1 MLRAK
6 AFVAMGR
13 YLAAFGLALTFG
25 PGCGGTDVTF
35 EYIPVCDGKQQESEK
50 TVDEPFDADG
60 DGYFDMLNEDCRT
73 VYMVEGLDCNDND
86 PNVHPGAE
94 EVGCNGMDDDCRAE
108 TPDEIDFDEDGVGE
122 CTDCD
127 DSNPLIRPGFAET
140 QCNGV
145 DDDCDPTTED
155 APDFDVDGLSVC
167 EDCDDTDAFD
177 SEDQDGDGWTPC
189 AGDCNDYEVT
199 IYPGAPEICDGL
211 DNNCDS
217 IVDEGLTDG
226 LYLDDDGDTYGN
238 PNVPMSACDQA
249 GDFVY
254 NDLDCDDTT
263 LEVYPGAEEVCNFVD
278 DDCDG
283 DTDESFDADGDGV
296 TTCGGDCDDSNAL
309 VGPFAVETC
318 NGLDDNCNGTID
330 EGYDQDNDGYTECA
344 GDCDDNAVDVNP
356 GADELCDGLDN
367 NCNTAID
374 ENLDADADG
383 DGHYAIGSCTTPADD
398 CDDLVAGI
406 NPDATETCNGI
417 DDNCDGQVDEGMS
430 TDADGDGYYTDGS
443 CLTPI
448 GDCDDNRAK
457 VNPGATETCNG
468 RDDNCDGQV
477 DEGLGDDDDLDG
489 HYAIGSCSTPA
500 DDCDDAAQMVYPGA
514 EELCNGI
521 DDDCNGLV
529 DDDGL
534 TDSDGDGHFPVGACS
549 TPADDCDDGVATT
562 YTGAT
567 ELCNGIDDD
576 CDGLLTA
583 DEEDVDGDGYGLCDG
598 DCDDS
603 NGAVNPGATE
613 TCNSE
618 DDNCNSTV
626 DEGFD
631 SDNDGYSV
639 CQGDCDDGDPA
650 INAGASEICNG
661 VDDDCDSQTDEGLD
675 TDSDGDGHFAAGSC
689 SAPADDCDD
698 AVPTTYTGAP
708 ELCNGVD
715 DDCNGVADDDGLID
729 SDGDGHY
736 PLGSC
741 SSPADDCDDTEASI
755 YSGAPELCN
764 GLDDDCDGALLVDEM
779 DVDGDGFGVC
789 DGDCDD
795 NNIDVNPG
803 ESEVCNAI
811 DDNCNSSVDE
821 GFDKDGDSYSSCS
834 GDCDDN
840 NGDINPGEVEICN
853 GADDD
858 CNGTVDDQLSDD
870 VDNDGHYALGSCLTP
885 ADDCAD
891 LDPDVYPGA
900 PEICNGEDDDCNGL
914 IDDDGLVDGDGDGHY
929 PVGSCT
935 SPADDCDDASS
946 LVYPG
951 APEVCNGLDDDCDGA
966 VDLSE
971 DDSDGDGYR
980 TCDGDCDDSDPLIKP
995 GATELCNA
1003 VDDDCDTDI
1012 DEGLSVDMD
1021 GDGHNPIGDCGALAD
1036 DCDDM
1041 RITSYPGAPE
1051 LCNGFD
1057 DDCDGIVPVD
1067 EQDLDGDG
1075 FSTCAGDCD
1084 DDDDQIFPGQVET
1097 CDGVDEDCDGLV
1109 DEGFAVDVDGDGYSP
1124 SGTCGIIG
1132 DCDDS
1137 EPTVYFG
1144 APELC
1149 DGLDNDCDGN
1159 VPGDEINMDGDVA
1172 FLCDGDCDDD
1182 DAFIYPG
1189 AYEWCNGVDDDCDLS
1204 IDEDYGTD
1212 ATDDDGDSFSECAG
1226 DCDDTEPLYYPGVSW
1241 YADSDEDSYG
1251 DPGSY
1256 SDCEPADPTDV
1267 NDASDCDDS
1276 LDTVNPAATEQCDT
1290 IDNDCDGV
1298 TDEGCDY
1305 CGNGTLE
1312 GIEECDDGLAGNSDT
1327 DPDACRTDCLDPYC
1341 GDGVRDTW
1349 EGCDDGNNID
1359 GDGCDNTCGVEPCLV
1374 SGDWTGTIYSYQS
1387 PCIVT
1392 ADATV
1397 PVGETLTIE
1406 AGVVVKFH
1414 VSRSWGGNDRDI
1426 TVNGTLNLEGT
1437 EAAPIVFTSYYD
1449 DNYAGD
1455 TNQDGAGT
1463 SPLPGDWGRLRFDSD
1478 AQSSLEWVEV
1488 HYGGGISTGS
1498 CCSTGPTDASV
1509 SISKVQN
1516 VAIDNLLVTESQGRG
1531 VNVYSSDYA
1540 ASLNG
1545 LELIGNGNHGIEVNY
1560 GQGAFELTNFYAADN
1575 TGDGAQIVSSGAVSI
1590 IDSTSVDNSGSG
1602 FDLSTSGNLWISGS
1616 IGEGNTAYGV
1626 QLDGPAG
1633 STVTGN
1639 AFSENGSAPAWS
1651 VPVLIEQVVNDN
1663 TLLDTEGGVHVGAGS
1678 ISIDATWPDPG
1689 YVYQVLGDIT
1699 VTSSSVLTLEEG
1711 VIFKA
1716 LPRTGWS
1723 GDDFDLN
1730 IVGDLQ
1736 VQGSAT
1742 DPVVITS
1749 LMDDTHGG
1757 DSNQDGALSGPVVG
1771 DLGKLHITGTATV
1784 DHFIIRYGGGGG
1796 TGSCCGAKG
1805 VAALVVDSTQAVS
1818 LTNVEV
1824 SDSLAIG
1831 IDYTNDGGF
1840 ATTWSSLNLHDN
1852 VEEGLAVDHGPG
1864 AFNLSD
1870 VMLTNNGDYGA
1881 NLLLDG
1887 GASLDNIDATGNAS
1901 GIYLDVDGVIDLTNS
1916 DISDNTTWGIYA
1928 LDITYGSTLT
1938 DTVITGNAQ
1947 IAAVHPNYFEPL
1959 LHASNTWTT
1968 GIRLLGGTLDG
1979 DAGWIDP
1986 GQPVRIE
1993 AADITVALAA
2003 DLQIGAG
2010 MIFKYT
2016 ESNAWSVNDG
2026 DFFVYGNMDI
2036 NGTSA
2041 DPVVF
2046 TSYFDDTAGGD
2057 TNGDSTFT
2065 SPSAGIWGRLDYAP
2079 GSSGT
2084 LDYVELRYGGGGAT
2098 GSCCGTKGESSMSI
2112 AGTVDVA
2119 NATVSDSLADGVVV
2133 DGGTGSFTDCSFTDN
2148 VDWGLYF
2155 TSSLHC
2161 LNWTNTGATYS
2172 GNGLGEEF
2180 CP

>member
-1 MLRAK
+1 
-6 AFVAMGR
+6 
-13 YLAAFGLALTFG
+13 
-25 PGCGGTDVTF
+25 
-35 EYIPVCDGKQQESEK
+35 
-50 TVDEPFDADG
+50 
-60 DGYFDMLNEDCRT
+60 
-73 VYMVEGLDCNDND
+73 
-86 PNVHPGAE
+86 
-94 EVGCNGMDDDCRAE
+94 
-108 TPDEIDFDEDGVGE
+108 
-122 CTDCD
+122 
-127 DSNPLIRPGFAET
+127 
-140 QCNGV
+140 
-145 DDDCDPTTED
+145 
-155 APDFDVDGLSVC
+155 
-167 EDCDDTDAFD
+167 
-177 SEDQDGDGWTPC
+177 
-189 AGDCNDYEVT
+189 
-199 IYPGAPEICDGL
+199 
-211 DNNCDS
+211 
-217 IVDEGLTDG
+217 
-226 LYLDDDGDTYGN
+226 
-238 PNVPMSACDQA
+238 
-249 GDFVY
+249 
-254 NDLDCDDTT
+254 
-263 LEVYPGAEEVCNFVD
+263 
-278 DDCDG
+278 
-283 DTDESFDADGDGV
+283 
-296 TTCGGDCDDSNAL
+296 
-309 VGPFAVETC
+309 
-318 NGLDDNCNGTID
+318 
-330 EGYDQDNDGYTECA
+330 
-344 GDCDDNAVDVNP
+344 
-356 GADELCDGLDN
+356 
-367 NCNTAID
+367 
-374 ENLDADADG
+374 
-383 DGHYAIGSCTTPADD
+383 
-398 CDDLVAGI
+398 
-406 NPDATETCNGI
+406 
-417 DDNCDGQVDEGMS
+417 
-430 TDADGDGYYTDGS
+430 
-443 CLTPI
+443 
-448 GDCDDNRAK
+448 
-457 VNPGATETCNG
+457 
-468 RDDNCDGQV
+468 
-477 DEGLGDDDDLDG
+477 
-489 HYAIGSCSTPA
+489 
-500 DDCDDAAQMVYPGA
+500 MVYPGA

-631 SDNDGYSV
+631 SDNDGYSI

-661 VDDDCDSQTDEGLD
+661 VDDDCDSQVDEGLD
-675 TDSDGDGHFAAGSC
+675 TDSDGDGHFALGSCSAPADDCDDAVATTYPGAPELCNTIDDDCNGVADDDGVVDVDGDSHYPVGACTSPADDCDDGVATTYTGATELCNGVDDDCDGLLTADEEDVDGDGYGLCDGDCDDSNTAVNPAATETCNSEDDNCNGSVDEGFDTDNDNYSVCQGDCDDGDPAINAGATETCNGVDDDCDSQIDEGLDVDDDGDGHFALGSC

-698 AVPTTYTGAP
+698 AVPTTYSGAP

-736 PLGSC
+736 PLGAC
-741 SSPADDCDDTEASI
+741 SSPADDCDDGEASI

-764 GLDDDCDGALLVDEM
+764 GIDDDCDGALLADEL

-811 DDNCNSSVDE
+811 DDNCNLSVDE
-821 GFDKDGDSYSSCS
+821 GFDSDGDGYSSCN

-858 CNGTVDDQLSDD
+858 CNGTADDQLSDD

-900 PEICNGEDDDCNGL
+900 LELCNGEDDDCNGL

-935 SPADDCDDASS
+935 SPADDCDDTSS

-1057 DDCDGIVPVD
+1057 DDCDGLVPVD

-1084 DDDDQIFPGQVET
+1084 DDNDQIFPGQVET

-1109 DEGFAVDVDGDGYSP
+1109 DEGFAVDLDGDGYSP

-1159 VPGDEINMDGDVA
+1159 VPGDEINMDGDIA

-1189 AYEWCNGVDDDCDLS
+1189 AFEWCNGVDDDCDLS
-1204 IDEDYGTD
+1204 IDEDYGAD
-1212 ATDDDGDSFSECAG
+1212 ATDDDGDSYSECAG

-1241 YADSDEDSYG
+1241 YADSDDDTYG
-1251 DPGSY
+1251 DPHSL

-1276 LDTVNPAATEQCDT
+1276 LDTVNPDATEQCDT

-1305 CGNGTLE
+1305 CGNGTIE
-1312 GIEECDDGLAGNSDT
+1312 GIEECDDGPAGNSDT

-1374 SGDWTGTIYSYQS
+1374 SGDWTGTVYSYQS

-1455 TNQDGAGT
+1455 TNQDGAGS

-1488 HYGGGISTGS
+1488 HYGGGGSTGS
-1498 CCSTGPTDASV
+1498 CCSTGATDASV

-1516 VAIDNLLVTESQGRG
+1516 VAVDNLFVTKSQGRG
-1531 VNVYSSDYA
+1531 VNVLTSNFA

-1545 LELIGNGNHGIEVNY
+1545 LELIANGTHGIEVNY
-1560 GQGAFELTNFYAADN
+1560 GQGAFELTNFYASDN
-1575 TGDGAQIVSSGAVSI
+1575 GTDGVQLVSNGPISI
-1590 IDSTSVDNSGSG
+1590 IDSTSIENGGSG
-1602 FDLSTSGNLWISGS
+1602 FDLSTSDNLWISGS
-1616 IGEGNTAYGV
+1616 FGEGNTVYGAE
-1626 QLDGPAG
+1626 LDGPAG

-1639 AFSENGSAPAWS
+1639 AFSENGSAPVLS
-1651 VPVLIEQVVNDN
+1651 VPVLIEQVVNEN
-1663 TLLDTEGGVHVGAGS
+1663 TLLDTESGVHVDVGS
-1678 ISIDATWPDPG
+1678 ISVDATWPDPG
-1689 YVYQVLGDIT
+1689 YIYQVQGDIT
-1699 VTSSSVLTLEEG
+1699 VTSSATFTLEEG
-1711 VIFKA
+1711 VILKA
-1716 LPRTGWS
+1716 PPRTGWQ
-1723 GDDFDLN
+1723 GNDVDLK
-1730 IVGDLQ
+1730 VLGDLQ
-1736 VQGSAT
+1736 VQGSASA
-1742 DPVVITS
+1742 PVVFTS
-1749 LMDDTHGG
+1749 LTDDSYGG
-1757 DSNQDGALSGPVVG
+1757 DSNQDGAFSSPSMG
-1771 DLGKLHITGTATV
+1771 DLGKLELTGSATV
-1784 DHFIIRYGGGGG
+1784 EHFIMRYGGGGG
-1796 TGSCCGAKG
+1796 SASCCGTKA
-1805 VAALVVDSTQAVS
+1805 VASVIVNSTDAIS

-1824 SDSLAIG
+1824 SNSQSIG
-1831 IDYTNDGGF
+1831 IDYTNNGGF
-1840 ATTWSSLNLHDN
+1840 ATTWSNLNLHDN
-1852 VEEGLAVDHGPG
+1852 AERGLDVDHGPG
-1864 AFNLSD
+1864 AVNLSG
-1870 VMLTNNGDYGA
+1870 VTLTDNGGYGLY
-1881 NLLLDG
+1881 LLLDG
-1887 GASLDNIDATGNAS
+1887 GASLDTISATGNAS
-1901 GIYLDVDGVIDLTNS
+1901 GMYLDVDGVIDIANS
-1916 DISDNTTWGIYA
+1916 DLNDNATWGIEA
-1928 LDITYGSTLT
+1928 PDIGYGSTLT

-1979 DAGWIDP
+1979 DASWTDP
-1986 GQPVRIE
+1986 GQPIRIE
-1993 AADITVALAA
+1993 AADMTIASAA

-2026 DFFVYGNMDI
+2026 DFFVHGNMDI
-2036 NGTSA
+2036 NGTLA

-2065 SPSAGIWGRLDYAP
+2065 SPSAGIWGRLDYAT

-2112 AGTVDVA
+2112 AGSVDVA
-2119 NATVSDSLADGVVV
+2119 NATVSDSLANGVVV
-2133 DGGTGSFTDCSFTDN
+2133 DGGIGSFTDCSFTDN

-2155 TSSLHC
+2155 TSALHC